1 MEIART
7 NSSSPA
13 LSGSE
18 ERSSAVAGVT
28 ADPPVISVVVPVRN
42 SPEELRLCLEHLAAS
57 TFASYEVIVVD
68 DASTDETAKVA
79 IELGARLLHLDQ
91 RQGPAEARNRGA
103 EIARGE
109 YLLFLDA
116 DVCAHPDTLQLVAD
130 TFAQDPGLDAVF
142 GSYDTQP
149 TAKNVLSEYKNL
161 FHHFVHQDSREQAT
175 TFWSGC
181 GAIRRTTFVK
191 MGGFSRSYGR
201 PCIEDIELGR
211 RLHKAGY
218 RILLNKRLQVT
229 HLKRWTLWSIVKTD
243 VLDRGI
249 PWTELMLREGSM
261 PNDLNVKYSQ
271 RISVVLAYGLLGILG
286 IGVWHYRNLMFVPLF
301 LLVLISVMDYWST
314 RRRFTPAVRI
324 LMAFAGLSTLAIVGY
339 IFKYWPLLPLAL
351 IVGIVAINFRF
362 YAFFLRKRHLLLICL
377 VIPLHLLYY
386 LYSGLAFAFGLAL
399 HMWKNLKGHGAKAAE
414 YPPIENT

>member
-1 MEIART
+1 MEIAKT
-7 NSSSPA
+7 TSFSAAPSSC
-13 LSGSE
+13 E
-18 ERSSAVAGVT
+18 ERPGAVNREADASPLAGGAA
-28 ADPPVISVVVPVRN
+28 ADGPVISVIVPVRN
-42 SPEELRLCLEHLAAS
+42 SPKDLRLCLERLFAS
-57 TFASYEVIVVD
+57 TYTNYEVIVVD

-79 IELGARLLHLDQ
+79 VELGARLLRLEQ
-91 RQGPAEARNRGA
+91 RQGPAGARNRGA

-116 DVCAHPDTLQLVAD
+116 DVCVYAESLQLVAD
-130 TFAQDPGLDAVF
+130 TFAQDPGLAAVF

-149 TAKNVLSEYKNL
+149 TANNVLSEYKNL

-181 GAIRRTTFVK
+181 GAIRRSTFLK
-191 MGGFSRSYGR
+191 MGGFSTRYGR

-211 RLHKAGY
+211 RLHKAGH
-218 RILLNKRLQVT
+218 RILLKKGLQVT

-261 PNDLNVKYSQ
+261 PNDLNLKYSQ
-271 RISVVLAYGLLGILG
+271 RISVILAYGLLGVLG
-286 IGVWHYRNLMFVPLF
+286 IGVWYYRNLLFVPVF
-301 LLVLISVMDYWST
+301 LLALISALDYWST
-314 RRRFTPAVRI
+314 RRRFAPAVQI
-324 LMAFAGLSTLAIVGY
+324 LMAFVGLGTLAIVGY

-351 IVGIVAINFRF
+351 VVGIVAVNFRF
-362 YAFFLRKRHLLLICL
+362 YAFFLRKHHLLLICL

-386 LYSGLAFAFGLAL
+386 LYSGLAFASGFTI
-399 HMWKNLKGHGAKAAE
+399 HMWKSLKG
-414 YPPIENT
+414 